1 MDTLVCQAPTRQD
14 PASICNELYRI
25 PLMSLACPQAVPQPP
40 EFLTLLGTDVGMS
53 ATSTRQKRAGNVR
66 YRPLPV
72 SKPASPS
79 AAHYL
84 RRRPLL
90 TRVVERRTADFRHLS
105 EVVPLARLERA
116 RLSTIDFES
125 IASTIPPQGLPSR
138 VRRLAGA
145 RRAFKRASGQSLSN
159 PATILCRRECRASL
173 AAMTCVSQIGCERPR

>member
-40 EFLTLLGTDVGMS
+40 EFLTLLGTDIGMS

-72 SKPASPS
+72 SKPAGPQV
-79 AAHYL
+79 AHYL
-84 RRRPLL
+84 SRCPLL
-90 TRVVERRTADFRHLS
+90 TRVVERRTDLRLLS

-145 RRAFKRASGQSLSN
+145 RRAFKRAPGQSLSD